1 MSIFN
6 EMHDVNVEK
15 DKGKRPKDI
24 HSERPDES
32 F

>member
-15 DKGKRPKDI
+15 DKGKSRMMIVKSMNNEGI
-24 HSERPDES
+24 
-32 F
+32 